1 MSETKQLIVGV
12 DVGGSKINAVLADPD
27 GHIEARSSADTLA
40 DEGPEAVIGRIV
52 EAISQLISGVEVTGI
67 GIGAAGPYDAER
79 GAVSFSPNMPGW
91 HNIPLRDIIQRE
103 FGLPTYLQ
111 NDCTLAA
118 LGEHRFG
125 AGVGVDNLVYVGLG
139 TGIGGGI
146 IADGQVYTGTSGAA
160 GEIGHMIIDVNGSPC
175 KCGSYGCWENFASGR
190 AVAQEAVRQMEAG
203 VPTAIR
209 RYAGRDVNKVTA
221 QTVFQAAQDGDYI
234 AHEII
239 SRTAYYVG
247 VGLVN
252 VVNIFNPELILIGG
266 GLAKMGSLLL
276 DPAIEVVRERAF
288 GISAKAVRVEL
299 AQLGDDVVAL
309 GAVALVL
316 QKKCGTDEGE

>member
-1 MSETKQLIVGV
+1 MSDTKQLIVGV
-12 DVGGSKINAVLADPD
+12 DVGGSKINAILADA
-27 GHIEARSSADTLA
+27 GGNIQARNSKDTLA
-40 DEGPEAVIGRIV
+40 YEGPEAVIGRII
-52 EAISQLISGVEVTGI
+52 EAISQLTSGVDIAGI
-67 GIGAAGPYDAER
+67 GIGVAGAHDADR
-79 GAVSFSPNMPGW
+79 GAVAFSPNMPGW
-91 HNIPLRDIIQRE
+91 HNIPLCDIIRRE
-103 FGLPTYLQ
+103 FGLPTFSQ

-139 TGIGGGI
+139 TGIGGGV

-160 GEIGHMIIDVNGSPC
+160 GEIGHMIIDVNGSLC

-190 AVAQEAVRQMEAG
+190 AVAQEAVRRMEAG

-209 RYAGRDVNKVTA
+209 RYAGGDINKVTA

-234 AHEII
+234 AHELI
-239 SRTAYYVG
+239 SSTAYYVG
-247 VGLVN
+247 IGLVN
-252 VVNIFNPELILIGG
+252 LVNIFNPDLILIGG

-288 GISAKAVRVEL
+288 EISAKAVRVEL
-299 AQLGDDVVAL
+299 AQLGDDAGAL

-316 QKKCGTDEGE
+316 QEI

>member
-12 DVGGSKINAVLADPD
+12 DVGGSKISAVLADPD
-27 GHIEARSSADTLA
+27 GNIEARSSKDTLA
-40 DEGPEAVIGRIV
+40 DEGPEAVIGRII
-52 EAISQLISGVEVTGI
+52 EAIGQLTSGVEVAGI
-67 GIGAAGPYDAER
+67 GIGAAGSYDAER

-91 HNIPLRDIIQRE
+91 HNIPLCDIIQRE

-146 IADGQVYTGTSGAA
+146 IADGRIYDGTSGAA
-160 GEIGHMIIDVNGSPC
+160 GEIGHMIIDINGSLC

-190 AVAQEAVRQMEAG
+190 AVAQEAVRRMEAG
-203 VPTAIR
+203 VATAIR
-209 RYAGRDVNKVTA
+209 RYAGRDANKVTA
-221 QTVFQAAQDGDYI
+221 QAVFLAAQDGDYI

-252 VVNIFNPELILIGG
+252 IVNIFNPELILIGG
-266 GLAKMGSLLL
+266 GLSNMGSLLL
-276 DPAIEVVRERAF
+276 DPAIEVVRENAF
-288 GISAKAVRVEL
+288 DISAKAVRIEL
-299 AQLGDDVVAL
+299 AQLGDDAAAL
-309 GAVALVL
+309 GSVALVI
-316 QKKCGTDEGE
+316 QEIRKQ

>member
-1 MSETKQLIVGV
+1 MTKQLIVGV

-27 GHIEARSSADTLA
+27 GNIEARSLKDTLA
-40 DEGPEAVIGRIV
+40 HEGPDAVIGRII
-52 EAISQLISGVEVTGI
+52 EAISQLISGADVAGI
-67 GIGAAGPYDAER
+67 GIGVAGAHDTQR
-79 GAVSFSPNMPGW
+79 GVITSSPNLPGW
-91 HNIPLRDIIQRE
+91 HNTPLCDIIQRE
-103 FGLPTYLQ
+103 FNLPTYLQ

-118 LGEHRFG
+118 RGEHRFG
-125 AGVGVDNLVYVGLG
+125 AGVDVDNLVYVGLG

-146 IADGQVYTGTSGAA
+146 IADGQVYTGTSGAG
-160 GEIGHMIIDVNGSPC
+160 GEIGHMIIDVNGPPC
-175 KCGSYGCWENFASGR
+175 KCGSSGCWETYASGT
-190 AVAQEAVRQMEAG
+190 AVAREAVRQMEAG

-209 RYAGRDVNKVTA
+209 RYAGGDVNKVTA

-234 AHEII
+234 AHELI
-239 SRTAYYVG
+239 SRTAYYLG

-252 VVNIFNPELILIGG
+252 LVNIFNPELILIGG

-288 GISAKAVRVEL
+288 EISAKAVRIEL
-299 AQLGDDVVAL
+299 AQLGDDVGAL

>member
-1 MSETKQLIVGV
+1 MSATKQLIVGV
-12 DVGGSKINAVLADPD
+12 DVGGSKINAVLADTN
-27 GHIEARSSADTLA
+27 GNIEARSSKDTLA
-40 DEGPEAVIGRIV
+40 DEGPEAVIGRII
-52 EAISQLISGVEVTGI
+52 EAIGQLTSEVEVTGI
-67 GIGAAGPYDAER
+67 GIGAAGAHDSQI
-79 GAVSFSPNMPGW
+79 GVITCSPNLPGW

-203 VPTAIR
+203 VPTAVR
-209 RYAGRDVNKVTA
+209 RYAGGDVNRVTA

-247 VGLVN
+247 IGLVN
-252 VVNIFNPELILIGG
+252 LVNIFNPELILIGG
-266 GLAKMGSLLL
+266 GLSNMGSLLL

-288 GISAKAVRVEL
+288 GISAKAVRIEL
-299 AQLGDDVVAL
+299 VQLGDDAGAL

-316 QKKCGTDEGE
+316 QKAF

>member
-1 MSETKQLIVGV
+1 MSEIKQLIVGV
-12 DVGGSKINAVLADPD
+12 DVGGSKINAILADAD
-27 GHIEARSSADTLA
+27 GNIEAQSLKDTLA
-40 DEGPEAVIGRIV
+40 DEGPDAVIGRII
-52 EAISQLISGVEVTGI
+52 EAISQLISGVDIAGI
-67 GIGAAGPYDAER
+67 GIGVAGAHDAAS
-79 GAVSFSPNMPGW
+79 GAVAFSPNMPGW
-91 HNIPLRDIIQRE
+91 HNIPLCDIVRRE
-103 FGLPTYLQ
+103 FGLPTFSQ

-146 IADGQVYTGTSGAA
+146 IADGQIYAGTSGAA
-160 GEIGHMIIDVNGSPC
+160 GEIGHMIIDVNGSRC

-190 AVAQEAVRQMEAG
+190 AVAQEAVRRMEAG
-203 VPTAIR
+203 VATAIR
-209 RYAGRDVNKVTA
+209 RYAGRDANKITA
-221 QTVFQAAQDGDYI
+221 QAVFLAAQDGDYI

-266 GLAKMGSLLL
+266 GLSNMGSLLL
-276 DPAIEVVRERAF
+276 DPAIEVVRENAF
-288 GISAKAVRVEL
+288 DISANAVRIEL
-299 AQLGDDVVAL
+299 AQLGDDAGAL
-309 GAVALVL
+309 GSVALVL
-316 QKKCGTDEGE
+316 QKAF